1 MDRISV
7 KKRSWNMGQIK
18 STNTKPEKIVRSFI
32 HNAGLRFR
40 LHDKNLPGRP
50 DIILKKYNTVIF
62 VDGCFWHRHKG
73 CKYSYTPKSR
83 KKFWEHKFEKN
94 IERDKV
100 VNKSYNSIHWRLIRI
115 WECEIDEE
123 RLHNLVNQIK
133 NSYF

>member
-83 KKFWEHKFEKN
+83 KKFWEDKFEKN
-94 IERDKV
+94 IERDNV
-100 VNKSYNSIHWRLIRI
+100 VNKSYNSIPWRLIRI
-115 WECEIDEE
+115 WECEIDED

>member
-1 MDRISV
+1 MDRISSE
-7 KKRSWNMGQIK
+7 KRSWNMGQIK
-18 STNTKPEKIVRSFI
+18 STDTKPEKIVRSFI
-32 HNAGLRFR
+32 HNTGLRFR

-62 VDGCFWHRHKG
+62 VDGCFWHRHIG
-73 CKYSYTPKSR
+73 CKYCYTPKSR
-83 KKFWEHKFEKN
+83 KNFWEDKFKKN

-115 WECEIDEE
+115 WECEIDEK